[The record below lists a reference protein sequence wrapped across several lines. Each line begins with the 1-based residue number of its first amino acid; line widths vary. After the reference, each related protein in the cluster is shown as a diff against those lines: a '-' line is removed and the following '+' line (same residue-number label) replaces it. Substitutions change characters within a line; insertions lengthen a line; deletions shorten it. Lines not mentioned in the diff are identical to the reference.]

1 LDELNLLSNLLI
13 NEWVDSAINNIFGS
27 ISAVTFIILE
37 EIYVLL
43 KEFQKLSLLYG
54 WIQCSPNDGVI
65 KYYFDDWS
73 FFSSFGQ
80 KCSINERF
88 RQIRILQSLA
98 EDEVSQL

>member
-43 KEFQKLSLLYG
+43 KEFQKLSFLYG

-73 FFSSFGQ
+73 FLSSFGQ
-80 KCSINERF
+80 KCSINE
-88 RQIRILQSLA
+88 
-98 EDEVSQL
+98 